1 MSNVLRPVGPEP
13 VQTYWVRRLA
23 VIAVVVAMLAVIVAL
38 IANGTSSGSAVQALP
53 PAPSQVA
60 PETTSASP
68 TPSPSPTTS
77 VTPSGSA
84 SPTAARATA
93 AASTSVE
100 STAASPSVAP
110 TKASP
115 PALAVCAPRGL
126 RPTLTGKQRLSQKE
140 ASRFRLSLINGTGQA
155 CVAQVT
161 RENFELKI
169 YSGSDRIWSTRDCT
183 TAIKPITRKLGP
195 EQAVEWS
202 LRWNGRRSRMGC
214 RSQSHIPRPGTYWA
228 TAQLAGAEPVQLRM
242 LLVG

>member
-1 MSNVLRPVGPEP
+1 VLRPVGPEP
-13 VQTYWVRRLA
+13 AQTYWVRRLA

-60 PETTSASP
+60 PETTAASP
-68 TPSPSPTTS
+68 TPSPTPTTS
-77 VTPSGSA
+77 VTPTGSA

-93 AASTSVE
+93 ATSTSVE
-100 STAASPSVAP
+100 STAASPTVAP
-110 TKASP
+110 TKTSP
-115 PALAVCAPRGL
+115 PTLAVCAPRGL

-169 YSGSDRIWSTRDCT
+169 YSGIDRIWSTKDCAP
-183 TAIKPITRKLGP
+183 AIKPISRKLGP

>member
-1 MSNVLRPVGPEP
+1 
-13 VQTYWVRRLA
+13 
-23 VIAVVVAMLAVIVAL
+23 
-38 IANGTSSGSAVQALP
+38 
-53 PAPSQVA
+53 
-60 PETTSASP
+60 
-68 TPSPSPTTS
+68 
-77 VTPSGSA
+77 
-84 SPTAARATA
+84 
-93 AASTSVE
+93 VE
-100 STAASPSVAP
+100 STAASPTVAP
-110 TKASP
+110 TKTTP
-115 PALAVCAPRGL
+115 PPLAVCSPRGL

-161 RENFELKI
+161 RENFELRI
-169 YSGSDRIWSTRDCT
+169 YSGSDRIWSTKDCT
-183 TAIKPITRKLGP
+183 TAIKPITRKLAP